1 MRPTPTHSRMCPSR
15 DQSSMEESRVTM
27 ESGSSMSRE
36 WRTSRDPAGHGTGKR
51 GSGVMGH
58 RDLGSVFYLYLRGHS
73 GRCSEVAL
81 YQSVFVLLSTKM
93 RGAASHV
100 EETTLAL
107 HTLPLL
113 LQLTVLLLSGLL
125 GETTA
130 STTQDGRHL
139 PRTIWSVE
147 LARLFTARLRADA
160 FDHRPA

>member
-1 MRPTPTHSRMCPSR
+1 
-15 DQSSMEESRVTM
+15 MEESRVTM
-27 ESGSSMSRE
+27 ESGSSMNRE

-51 GSGVMGH
+51 GSGVMGD
-58 RDLGSVFYLYLRGHS
+58 RDLGSVFYLYLRAHS
-73 GRCSEVAL
+73 GCCSEVAL
-81 YQSVFVLLSTKM
+81 HQSVFVLLSTKM